1 MTAERG
7 GKKYQHGADR
17 SCLRRFAIPRERENV
32 RAIGK
37 LRREQKRLT
46 SGNKMESIRYASKQ
60 VNKPPTR
67 THHDSLAG
75 TFLSTRALANNAESY
90 HVLAPFF
97 FLPPFPSIFVVFF
110 FFVFLFSYLYR
121 LTSYERMTR
130 QRCFVHEH
138 RLTILSLVAL
148 LGSWRERGLEKSVVL
163 YGEK

>member
-110 FFVFLFSYLYR
+110 FFCFLIF
-121 LTSYERMTR
+121 
-130 QRCFVHEH
+130 
-138 RLTILSLVAL
+138 LSLSFDELWEDDKTKTFRARAPINDSLTCRVARKL
-148 LGSWRERGLEKSVVL
+148 EGGGLEKSVVL